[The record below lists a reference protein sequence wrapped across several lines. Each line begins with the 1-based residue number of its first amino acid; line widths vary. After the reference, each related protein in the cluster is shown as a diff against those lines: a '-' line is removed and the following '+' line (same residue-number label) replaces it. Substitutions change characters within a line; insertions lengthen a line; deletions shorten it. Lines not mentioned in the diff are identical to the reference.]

1 MGKMLIPL
9 RSCVVATTGD
19 TQLGML
25 YFDVDW
31 DCPLDVARKSTPI
44 QSVSEASRI
53 NYDAWLQ
60 GKTR

>member
-31 DCPLDVARKSTPI
+31 DCPLDVAVK
-44 QSVSEASRI
+44 A
-53 NYDAWLQ
+53 LQ
-60 GKTR
+60 YNRFPKHRG